1 MIKEMSIENIRSL
14 SIELLS
20 KTFLELR
27 QHNITE
33 DDIVSLSLILAED
46 LQKDFKNMYIEDIKE
61 SFRLGIR
68 TTDDFILEVFFV
80 FICHWLLIGPKV
92 WYKWI
97 KKHRQI
103 IWDNETIKD
112 VYKDKRLSYRSP
124 GIKSITNTINKLN
137 ILTNDKRN

>member
-14 SIELLS
+14 SIEILS

-33 DDIVSLSLILAED
+33 EDIVSLGLILAVD
-46 LQKDFKNMYIEDIKE
+46 LQKDFNNMYIEDIKE

-68 TTDDFILEVFFV
+68 TTDDF
-80 FICHWLLIGPKV
+80 LIGPKV

-97 KKHRQI
+97 KKHA
-103 IWDNETIKD
+103 
-112 VYKDKRLSYRSP
+112 RS
-124 GIKSITNTINKLN
+124 
-137 ILTNDKRN
+137 

>member
-68 TTDDFILEVFFV
+68 TTDDFLT
-80 FICHWLLIGPKV
+80 GPKA

>member
-68 TTDDFILEVFFV
+68 TTDDF
-80 FICHWLLIGPKV
+80 LIGPKV